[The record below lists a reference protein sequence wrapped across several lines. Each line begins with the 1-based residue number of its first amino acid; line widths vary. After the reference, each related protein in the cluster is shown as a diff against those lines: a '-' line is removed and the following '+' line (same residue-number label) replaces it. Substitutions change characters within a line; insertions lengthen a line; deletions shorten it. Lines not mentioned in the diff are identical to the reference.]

1 MKRRIAVV
9 TGSRSEYDII
19 YSTIYEIEKNDN
31 LDLKIIVTGAHLSEK
46 FGSTCKEI
54 ENDGFVIDRKVESL
68 LPDDTLAGR
77 AMSVGV
83 EIAGLAKAFEEIQPD
98 IVLAAGDREEVIAS
112 AIAASYQNIPVAHM
126 CGGDTAYGSIDNA
139 VRDATTKL
147 SHIHFPMTKSHAER
161 IIKMGEEPYRV
172 YVVGHGGLDRI
183 ISTPKISKKQ
193 LSEYLNFDIES
204 GPVILMIQHVL
215 SSEYQDASIQINTT
229 LDALSELG
237 YKVLIDYPN
246 SDVGSQDIINA
257 IEKYRNKLPCLV
269 YKNLPR
275 KIFVNLLRNVDVL
288 IGNSSCGILEA
299 PLLKLP
305 VVNIGN
311 RQLNR
316 EISSNVLFVD
326 HDKNCIKKAI
336 QKMLFDEKYRM
347 KLNKCKSIYGDGH
360 TGKKTARILS
370 QLKIDLNLLNKPN
383 L

>member
-1 MKRRIAVV
+1 MKRKIAVV
-9 TGSRSEYDII
+9 TGSRAEYDIL
-19 YSTIYEIEKNDN
+19 YSTIDEIDKSSS

-46 FGSTCKEI
+46 FGNTCKEI
-54 ENDGFVIDRKVESL
+54 ENDCFKIDRKVECL

-77 AMSVGV
+77 AKSVGI
-83 EIAGLAKAFEEIQPD
+83 EITGLAEAFEEIQPD
-98 IVLAAGDREEVIAS
+98 IVLVAGDREEVIS
-112 AIAASYQNIPVAHM
+112 GAIAASYQNIPVAHM

-147 SHIHFPMTKSHAER
+147 SHIHFPMTKSHAKR

-172 YVVGHGGLDRI
+172 HVVGHGGLDRI
-183 ISTPKISKKQ
+183 ISTPKTSKKQ

-204 GPVILMIQHVL
+204 GPVLLMIQHVL
-215 SSEYQDASIQINTT
+215 SSEYQEAFSQIEIT
-229 LDALSELG
+229 LNALSELG
-237 YKVLIDYPN
+237 YKVLIGYPN
-246 SDVGSQDIINA
+246 SDVGSMDIVNT
-257 IEKYRNKLPCLV
+257 IEKYRDKIPCLI

-275 KIFVNLLRNVDVL
+275 KIFVNLLRNVDIL

-311 RQLNR
+311 RQRNR

-326 HDKNCIKKAI
+326 HEKNCIKKTI
-336 QKMLFDEKYRM
+336 KKMLFDEEYK
-347 KLNKCKSIYGDGH
+347 KKIHKCESIYGDGH
-360 TGKKTARILS
+360 TGKKTAKILS
-370 QLKIDLNLLNKPN
+370 QFKLDLNLLNKPN